1 MSKLLKYIIFL
12 ILINNL
18 IAHDCL
24 ILNPDDYGDCSTP
37 LGYSWTGNG
46 CSSSIS
52 GCSYI
57 NEITGEDDSSA
68 FFPSYEQCISFCF
81 QHTGVVGDLNE
92 DFEIDILDIVIIV
105 NVITNNIN
113 PSNHQTWSSDINGDF
128 AILFRLSL

>member
-24 ILNPDDYGDCSTP
+24 ILNSNHYGDCSTP

-68 FFPSYEQCISFCF
+68 FF
-81 QHTGVVGDLNE
+81 LRMN
-92 DFEIDILDIVIIV
+92 
-105 NVITNNIN
+105 NVFHFVFNIR
-113 PSNHQTWSSDINGDF
+113 G
-128 AILFRLSL
+128 

>member
-24 ILNPDDYGDCSTP
+24 ILNSNHYGDCSTP

-92 DFEIDILDIVIIV
+92 DFERGQYRFCFDEMPYVIRSSSRFCTSYIL
-105 NVITNNIN
+105 
-113 PSNHQTWSSDINGDF
+113 
-128 AILFRLSL
+128 